1 MTRVPF
7 GAPRLA
13 RITAVAAVWLLAALA
28 HRAEAQVSPN
38 LDWRTIKTTHFYV
51 HFTPPTEGLARRI
64 AADAERAYAQLS
76 AHLHPPRGMIDV
88 VISDDV
94 DQSNGSATPTPTN
107 RIVIYANPPVSE
119 SALRYTN
126 DWAQLVVTHELTH
139 IFHLDRSRGVW
150 WLGQKILGRAPF
162 LFPNSYS
169 PSWLTEGLAVY
180 EESKLSGAGRI
191 EGSEH
196 RMIARAAAIDHR
208 FPAVGALS
216 LAQGRFPFGETAYS
230 FGSLFVDYL
239 AREHGDSAVRR
250 YVEKASAN
258 LIPYLV
264 NVPAKQG
271 FGLSFSRGWKQF
283 EDSVAKSISP
293 DPRLVLPGWREL
305 THDGVYVFA
314 PRWQSDSSVIY
325 SGAPGRETFGAY
337 RVDLDGKRTRIG
349 RRNSRSPNVTLDD
362 GSLLYSQL
370 GFVNPY
376 QERSDLWI
384 QRGGREHQ
392 LTFGQRLTSPDAR
405 ADGQIVA
412 VQILPGATRLVLVS
426 KDAKSITPITN
437 GSYDEQ
443 WAEPAWSHSGN
454 FIAASR
460 WLRGNI
466 SQIVI
471 VDTHGEIVRVVSS
484 GYSIEATP
492 SWFPNDEAILYSSDR
507 TGVTQTY
514 MTAFTPGTFERRA
527 DERLSDVQ
535 TGLFEPVV
543 SPSGRIAAVL
553 FKADGYHLG
562 VDSPT
567 GRPTVYGV
575 GDHKADLDT
584 TPSLSVAT
592 LVSDTSRAT
601 SYSPWR
607 TLIPRYWLPTVEDG
621 IDGGYRI
628 GGTTA
633 GYDVVGRHTV
643 RGSIAFPTNNTGV
656 VGDLSYQYSGFGL
669 PILQVDGAQSWESL
683 GGIFSRDENI
693 PIVGEVFRR
702 TLSADALATW
712 IRQRTRT
719 ALSVT
724 AGFGVEHR
732 THVSMP
738 DRNLLA
744 SIDTNGALGALTFP
758 SIIAAAGYANY
769 RRPPFSISPEDGVQ
783 LNVTVRDRLR
793 SGAAGNGAQSVSIVG
808 SGALYK
814 SLDLPGFAHHV
825 LALRGSGGYAD
836 ERAAGYFLVG
846 GVSGN
851 TFEIIPG
858 YTIGEGRKTFPV
870 RGFEA
875 GTLAGIRAAT
885 GSAEYRVPLFMTGW
899 SPSFLPLFFDRSSLA
914 LFSDFGTA
922 WCPTVRGGR
931 EVCNRPGQD
940 DRVDIASAGA
950 ELNLNLGLL
959 SWDSPYRFRLGVV
972 TPTYDGNYFGR
983 PKVQAYVVAGVSF

>member
-1 MTRVPF
+1 MMRVPP
-7 GAPRLA
+7 GARRLA
-13 RITAVAAVWLLAALA
+13 RITSVAAVVLLAAVS
-28 HRAEAQVSPN
+28 RAARAQVSPN
-38 LDWRTIKTTHFYV
+38 LDWRTLRTTHFYV
-51 HFTPPTEGLARRI
+51 HFTPPTESLARRI
-64 AADAERAYAQLS
+64 AADAERAYEQLS
-76 AHLHPPRGMIDV
+76 ADLHPPRGMIDV

-126 DWAQLVVTHELTH
+126 DWAQLVMTHELTH
-139 IFHLDRSRGVW
+139 IFHLDRSRGIW
-150 WLGQKILGRAPF
+150 AIGQKIFGRAP
-162 LFPNSYS
+162 LSFPNTYS
-169 PSWLTEGLAVY
+169 PSWLSEGLAVY

-208 FPAVGALS
+208 FPSVGALS

-230 FGSLFVDYL
+230 FGSLFVDFL
-239 AREHGDSAVRR
+239 AKEHGDSSVRR

-264 NVPAKQG
+264 NIPAKQG

-283 EDSVAKSISP
+283 EDSVAKSISSE
-293 DPRLVLPGWREL
+293 PRSILPGWREL
-305 THDGVYVFA
+305 TRDGVYVFA
-314 PRWQSDSSVIY
+314 PRWRSDSSIIY
-325 SGAPGRETFGAY
+325 SGSPGRETFGAF
-337 RVDLDGKRTRIG
+337 RVDLDGKRTRVG
-349 RRNSRSPNVTLDD
+349 RRNSRSPNVTLAD

-370 GFVNPY
+370 SFVNPY

-392 LTFGQRLTSPDAR
+392 LTFGQRLTTPDAR
-405 ADGQIVA
+405 ADGEIVA
-412 VQILPGATRLVLVS
+412 AQIFPGATRLVRVS
-426 KDAKSITPITN
+426 RDGKRITPITN

-443 WAEPAWSHSGN
+443 WTEPRWSPSGKY
-454 FIAASR
+454 IAASR

-466 SQIVI
+466 SQIVV
-471 VDTHGEIVRVVSS
+471 VDTTGRIVRTVSS
-484 GYSIEATP
+484 GHSIEATP
-492 SWFPNDEAILYSSDR
+492 SWRPDDSGIFYSSDR
-507 TGVTQTY
+507 TGSAQIY
-514 MTAFTPGTFERRA
+514 TALFSGRDTFADAGTFL
-527 DERLSDVQ
+527 LSNAE
-535 TGLFEPVV
+535 TGLFEPNV
-543 SPSGRIAAVL
+543 SPASDHATAVL
-553 FKADGYHLG
+553 FRTDGYHLG
-562 VDSPT
+562 VGSCCSVRSDGQLVSPYLET
-567 GRPTVYGV
+567 S
-575 GDHKADLDT
+575 
-584 TPSLSVAT
+584 PSASVAPVIT
-592 LVSDTSRAT
+592 DSSRAMR
-601 SYSPWR
+601 YSPWR
-607 TLIPRYWLPTVEDG
+607 TFFPRYWLPTIEDG

-628 GGTTA
+628 GGTTS
-633 GYDVVGRHTV
+633 GYDVVGRHTI

-683 GGIFSRDENI
+683 GGVFSRVGDI

-724 AGFGVEHR
+724 AGVGLEHR
-732 THVSMP
+732 SHVSTP
-738 DRNLLA
+738 DNLLA
-744 SIDTNGALGALTFP
+744 SIDTSGALGTLTFP
-758 SIIAAAGYANY
+758 SIIAAAGFANY
-769 RRPPFSISPEDGVQ
+769 QRPPFSISPEDGVQ
-783 LNVTVRDRLR
+783 LNFTVRDRLR
-793 SGAAGNGAQSVSIVG
+793 SGPTGSGAQSVSVVG
-808 SGALYK
+808 SGSIYK

-836 ERAAGYFLVG
+836 DRAAGYFLVG

-875 GTLAGIRAAT
+875 GTLAGIRAASA
-885 GSAEYRVPLFMTGW
+885 SAEYRIPLFLTGW
-899 SPSFLPLFFDRSSLA
+899 SPSILPLFFDRSSLS
-914 LFSDFGTA
+914 LFTDFGTA
-922 WCPTVRGGR
+922 WCPTVRSGR